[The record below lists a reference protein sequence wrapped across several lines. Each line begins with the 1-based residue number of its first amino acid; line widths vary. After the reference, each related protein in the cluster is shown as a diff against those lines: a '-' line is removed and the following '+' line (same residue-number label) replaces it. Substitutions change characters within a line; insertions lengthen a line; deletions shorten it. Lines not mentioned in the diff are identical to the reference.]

1 MSEASPEDQDFKS
14 RLSELRHD
22 LRTPIGH
29 IIGYAEMIAEDL
41 DDAALGLMAN
51 DLEAIQNAGQRMLGQ
66 IDQYFGAAKS
76 SFDDLDIADAQ
87 YQLRLQLNHI
97 SGYTEM
103 LREDALDDG
112 LDDIIGDLDHI
123 TTAQSSVLQ
132 YVETIVSH
140 FEKTAKTRTTSSAKG
155 KVKAPVQHGSL
166 AGIGGEIL
174 VVDDDPAN
182 LELLSRRLARSG
194 YVSECVNNGQAALD
208 RLDERR
214 FDLILLDHM
223 MPGMTGLEVLNKLK
237 HNPRHRTIPV
247 IMLSAAD
254 DVDLMVQ
261 CVLSGAEDY
270 VSKPFNPV
278 LLTARINACLEKVRL
293 RQNVAHQL
301 KVFISSPGDVIP
313 ERLICKTVISRLNEE
328 FSGQA
333 FLVPILWEE
342 EPLLASETFQAQIH
356 PPRHTDIYIGILWSR
371 IGSPLP
377 ESIRRPDGTIYDSG
391 TAFEFEDA
399 LHGFR
404 ENGHPEMLLYRKTGA
419 PMVSLEDK
427 NMVMDRL
434 HQMERLQS
442 YVDRFFIGEDG
453 SYVAAFHNF
462 ADEQSFESMIEM
474 HLRKLVE
481 RNLATRLDTEDSD

>member
-1 MSEASPEDQDFKS
+1 MTQNADQIDFKAL
-14 RLSELRHD
+14 LSQLRHD

-29 IIGYAEMIAEDL
+29 IIGYAEMISEDL
-41 DDAALGLMAN
+41 EDDALKLMAN
-51 DLEAIQNAGQRMLGQ
+51 DLDAIRNAGQKMLGQ
-66 IDQYFGAAKS
+66 IDQFFGVAKQS
-76 SFDDLDIADAQ
+76 VDDIEFANAQ
-87 YQLRLQLNHI
+87 FQLRLQLNHI

-112 LDDIIGDLDHI
+112 VDDIIGDLDHI
-123 TTAQSSVLQ
+123 AKAQTTVLELVESVVL
-132 YVETIVSH
+132 YFEKSAKSTDKKAPNSATATEVVSH
-140 FEKTAKTRTTSSAKG
+140 S
-155 KVKAPVQHGSL
+155 SL

-182 LELLSRRLARSG
+182 LELLARRLARSG
-194 YVSECVNNGQAALD
+194 YKSECVNNGQAALD
-208 RLDERR
+208 ILEDRR

-223 MPGMTGLEVLNKLK
+223 MPGMTGLEVLETLK
-237 HNPRHRTIPV
+237 HNSRLRTIPV

-261 CVLSGAEDY
+261 CVLHGAEDY
-270 VSKPFNPV
+270 ISKPFNPV

-293 RQNVAHQL
+293 RQNVAKQL
-301 KVFISSPGDVIP
+301 RVFISSPGDVIP
-313 ERLICKTVISRLNEE
+313 ERRLCKTVIGRLNEE

-356 PPRHTDIYIGILWSR
+356 PPRQTDIYIGILWSR

-377 ESIRRPDGTIYDSG
+377 DTIRRPDGTVYDSG

-399 LHGFR
+399 LHGYR

-419 PMVSLEDK
+419 PTISLSDK
-427 NMVMDRL
+427 HVVMDRL
-434 HQMERLQS
+434 NQMDRLQS
-442 YVDRFFIGEDG
+442 YVDRFLIGDDG

-462 ADEQSFESMIEM
+462 DDGDGFEKMIEM
-474 HLRKLVE
+474 HLRKLIE
-481 RNLATRLDTEDSD
+481 RLLAAEL

>member
-1 MSEASPEDQDFKS
+1 MSENPKQDADFKAL
-14 RLSELRHD
+14 LSELRHD

-29 IIGYAEMIAEDL
+29 IIGYAEMITEDL
-41 DDAALGLMAN
+41 DDASLGLMAN
-51 DLEAIQNAGQRMLGQ
+51 DLDAIRNAGQRMLGQ
-66 IDQYFGAAKS
+66 IDQYFGAAKQS
-76 SFDDLDIADAQ
+76 HDDLDLADAQ
-87 YQLRLQLNHI
+87 FQLRLQLNHI

-103 LREDALDDG
+103 LREDVLEEERVE
-112 LDDIIGDLDHI
+112 IVGDLDHI
-123 TTAQSSVLQ
+123 ATAQTVVLGL
-132 YVETIVSH
+132 VERLVTH
-140 FEKTAKTRTTSSAKG
+140 FERTPNKMPKAVAKAGNRST
-155 KVKAPVQHGSL
+155 VQGSL

-174 VVDDDPAN
+174 VVDDDKAN
-182 LELLSRRLARSG
+182 LELLTRRLARSG
-194 YVSECVNNGQAALD
+194 YKSISVDNGADALKQ
-208 RLDERR
+208 LENHR

-223 MPGMTGLEVLNKLK
+223 MPGMTGLEVLDQLK

-261 CVLSGAEDY
+261 CVLRGAEDY
-270 VSKPFNPV
+270 ISKPFNPV

-293 RQNVAHQL
+293 RQNVARQL

-313 ERLICKTVISRLNEE
+313 ERVICKGVINRLNDE

-356 PPRHTDIYIGILWSR
+356 PPRQTDIYIGILWSR

-377 ESIRRPDGTIYDSG
+377 ETIRRPDGSIYDSG

-399 LHGFR
+399 LSGYR

-419 PMVSLEDK
+419 PVISLEDRHE
-427 NMVMDRL
+427 VMDRL
-434 HQMERLQS
+434 NQMERLQS
-442 YVDRFFIGEDG
+442 YVDRFLIGEDG

-462 ADEQSFESMIEM
+462 ATPEGFEEMIEM

-481 RNLATRLDTEDSD
+481 RIIATDGNT

>member
-1 MSEASPEDQDFKS
+1 MAKAPQDKDDFKAL
-14 RLSELRHD
+14 LSELRHD

-29 IIGYAEMIAEDL
+29 IIGYAEMITEDL
-41 DDAALGLMAN
+41 EDEGLGHMAN
-51 DLEAIQNAGQRMLGQ
+51 DLEAIRNAGQRMLGQ
-66 IDQYFGAAKS
+66 IDQYFGAAKQS
-76 SFDDLDIADAQ
+76 LDDLDLADAQ

-103 LREDALDDG
+103 LREDVLEEKREG
-112 LDDIIGDLDHI
+112 ILGDLDHI
-123 TTAQSSVLQ
+123 AAAQTTVLEA
-132 YVETIVSH
+132 VGAIVTH
-140 FEKTAKTRTTSSAKG
+140 FEKQAKKRARSAVGKRSTAKKS
-155 KVKAPVQHGSL
+155 QHGSF
-166 AGIGGEIL
+166 AGVGGEIL
-174 VVDDDPAN
+174 VVDDNSAN

-194 YVSECVNNGQAALD
+194 YRSNCVESGQAALD
-208 RLDERR
+208 ILEERR

-223 MPGMTGLEVLNKLK
+223 MPGMTGLEVLEKLK
-237 HNPRHRTIPV
+237 DNPRLRTVPV

-270 VSKPFNPV
+270 ISKPFNPV

-293 RQNVAHQL
+293 RQNVARQL

-313 ERLICKTVISRLNEE
+313 ERLICKRVIGKLNDE

-333 FLVPILWEE
+333 YLVAILWEE

-377 ESIRRPDGTIYDSG
+377 EAIKRPDGSLYDSG

-399 LHGFR
+399 LSGYR
-404 ENGHPEMLLYRKTGA
+404 EKGHPEMLLYRKTGA
-419 PMVSLEDK
+419 PVVPLDDREV
-427 NMVMDRL
+427 VMERL
-434 HQMERLQS
+434 HQMDRLQS
-442 YVDRFFIGEDG
+442 YVDRFLIGEDG

-462 ADEQSFESMIEM
+462 ASPEMFEEMIEM

-481 RNLATRLDTEDSD
+481 RILLSDASP